1 MPRYNAHFIP
11 VKHYG
16 HCHPVTGKMLPLDVD
31 YQVRCFVVMVLPL
44 CQRSAETV
52 TGCARG

>member
-16 HCHPVTGKMLPLDVD
+16 HRHPVTGKPLPLDVD
-31 YQVRCFVVMVLPL
+31 YQVRCFAPMYL
-44 CQRSAETV
+44 CVCNAETA
-52 TGCARG
+52 TGCS

>member
-16 HCHPVTGKMLPLDVD
+16 HRHPVTGKTLPLDVD
-31 YQVRCFVVMVLPL
+31 YQVILLDAIEIVQALILF
-44 CQRSAETV
+44 
-52 TGCARG
+52 

>member
-16 HCHPVTGKMLPLDVD
+16 YRHPVTGKTLPLDVD
-31 YQVRCFVVMVLPL
+31 FQVLRFLVIVLPL
-44 CQRSAETV
+44 C
-52 TGCARG
+52 